1 MDLPLGA
8 GRLATP
14 MLVGSTLMCLE
25 SFPEQAARVR
35 ADRSLVPT
43 MLEETMRFV
52 SPGNQTARATNRE
65 VEIGGKTIPKD
76 QLVML
81 WMGPA
86 NRDPRG
92 FTDPNSYDVTRNPN
106 PHVGFGRGSYYCM
119 GAQMLEAYPMV
130 PLFTTMNLGI
140 AVMSY
145 CGALYLGL
153 LGDREHW
160 RDMDVLVRG
169 VEDSFSELSAL
180 ALSEVA

>member
-1 MDLPLGA
+1 MCGILGIV
-8 GRLATP
+8 GRPVESDRLARMADAMRHRGP
-14 MLVGSTLMCLE
+14 DAGGF
-25 SFPEQAARVR
+25 SFWDDGGFAHRRLSILDPSAA
-35 ADRSLVPT
+35 ANQPFFNLICTNVP
-43 MLEETMRFV
+43 
-52 SPGNQTARATNRE
+52 
-65 VEIGGKTIPKD
+65 
-76 QLVML
+76 
-81 WMGPA
+81 GPQQ
-86 NRDPRG
+86 PL
-92 FTDPNSYDVTRNPN
+92 
-106 PHVGFGRGSYYCM
+106 YCM

-130 PLFTTMNLGI
+130 PLFTNMNLGI